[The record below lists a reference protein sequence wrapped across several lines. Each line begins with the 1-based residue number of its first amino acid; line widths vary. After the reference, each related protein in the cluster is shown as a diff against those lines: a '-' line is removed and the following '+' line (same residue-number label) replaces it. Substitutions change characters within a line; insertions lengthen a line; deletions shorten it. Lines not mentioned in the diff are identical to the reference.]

1 MAEVFLGL
9 GSNIG
14 DSRQILKNA
23 IEELKKIGTVVA
35 VSSFYKTEPVG
46 VKDQPW
52 FVNCVVKIETELE
65 PIALLQETQKIENM
79 FGRERTLHWGPRTL
93 DIDILFYD
101 TLVVQTPELKIPHP
115 CLHERRFVLEPL
127 MEIEPKKM
135 HPALQKTVQDLFQ
148 NLSDLS
154 EVQRQKYE

>member
-1 MAEVFLGL
+1 MAEIFLGL

-23 IEELKKIGTVVA
+23 SEELKKIGRVVT

-52 FVNCVVKIETELE
+52 FLNCVLKMETFLE
-65 PIALLQETQKIENM
+65 PLVLLHEIQKVENM
-79 FGRERTLHWGPRTL
+79 FARERKIHWGPRTL

-101 TLVVQTPELKIPHP
+101 DVILYTLELTLPHP
-115 CLHERRFVLEPL
+115 RLHERRFVLEPL
-127 MEIEPKKM
+127 VEIEPGKM
-135 HPALQKTVQDLFQ
+135 HPALQKIVQDIFQ

-154 EVQRQKYE
+154 EVQRQKY